1 VSADPAE
8 LRRTARL
15 LRRDVVEMV
24 YRSKDGHPGG
34 ALSSAD
40 IVTAL
45 YFSAMRVDPANPRWP
60 DRDRFILSKGHSCPV
75 LYAALARR
83 GFFSPDILTTLRRL
97 GSPLQGHPDMN
108 KTPGIDMTSG
118 SLGHGISIGTGMAAA
133 ARLTGRDYRV
143 YVIVGDGEL
152 NEGLVWESAM
162 SAVHQKAHNLTVFV
176 DHNGL
181 QSDGTVRDVSGIGN
195 IAGRFA
201 SFGWNTLSID
211 GHDMAAILAAI
222 EAARAETERPT
233 LIVAATVKGKG
244 VPFMENNGAWHKK
257 VPTDGEYKEAMEAL
271 RDPA

>member
-1 VSADPAE
+1 VSADLAE

-24 YRSKDGHPGG
+24 YRSRDGHPGG
-34 ALSSAD
+34 ALSCAD
-40 IVTAL
+40 IVAAL
-45 YFSAMRVDPANPRWP
+45 YFSAMRLDPADPRWP

-83 GFFSPDILTTLRRL
+83 GFFSPDLLPTLRRL

-108 KTPGIDMTSG
+108 KTPGVDMTTG
-118 SLGHGISIGTGMAAA
+118 SLGHGISIGAGMAAA

-162 SAVHQKAHNLTVFV
+162 SAAHQRARNLTVFV

-181 QSDGTVRDVSGIGN
+181 QSDGTVREVSGTGN
-195 IAGRFA
+195 IAGRFG
-201 SFGWNTLSID
+201 SFGWHCLTID
-211 GHDMAAILAAI
+211 GHDMSAILAAVG
-222 EAARAETERPT
+222 AARAETARPT
-233 LIVAATVKGKG
+233 LIVARTVKGKG
-244 VPFMENNGAWHKK
+244 VPYMENDGAWHKK
-257 VPTDGEYKEAMEAL
+257 VPTDREYREAMEAL
-271 RDPA
+271 REPP

>member
-1 VSADPAE
+1 MSADLEE

-24 YRSKDGHPGG
+24 YRSGDGHPGG
-34 ALSSAD
+34 ALSCAD
-40 IVTAL
+40 IVAAL
-45 YFSAMRVDPANPRWP
+45 YFSVLRVDPKNPRRP
-60 DRDRFILSKGHSCPV
+60 DRDRFLLSKGHSCPV

-83 GFFSPDILTTLRRL
+83 GYFSPDLLPTLRRL

-118 SLGHGISIGTGMAAA
+118 SLGHGISIGTGMAVA
-133 ARLTGRDYRV
+133 ARLTGHDYRV
-143 YVIVGDGEL
+143 YVVLGDGEL

-162 SAVHQKAHNLTVFV
+162 SAVHQKARNLTAFV

-181 QSDGTVRDVSGIGN
+181 QSDGTVREVSGTED

-201 SFGWNTLSID
+201 SFGWNALTID
-211 GHDMAAILAAI
+211 GHDMAAILAAV
-222 EAARAETERPT
+222 EAARAEKERPT
-233 LIVAATVKGKG
+233 LIVARTVKGKG

-257 VPTDGEYKEAMEAL
+257 VPTDREYAEAMEAL
-271 RDPA
+271 EEPT